1 MVGSITNGL
10 NQIIASFRGVGIGAI
25 ALTGPSG
32 FGHNEPRRWSSPQP
46 PLGEDDSYRED
57 FLVVSTM
64 DDARGLGHLNPSQ
77 RRHLLTS
84 CQYADKLLS
93 EIEATLAASQS
104 KSPFPKFKPDIAPAQ
119 AKVVHDYIA
128 RMRAQLVRIL
138 DGQRVPIP
146 APHIG
151 SVHSI
156 RVTLGFVD
164 IAFDECRPKR
174 MAGYGELAD
183 TAAIEIAGL
192 VDEMQGIISRLD
204 SYLAQ
209 GHSADVEKRLRRL
222 EEAGG
227 DIALVKALERAI
239 DQHGLVEYRPALATI
254 IDRLETDAF
263 EIAVFGRVSSGKSSL
278 LNRIVGQ
285 NLLPVGVNPITAVPT
300 RLAYG
305 SVPRATAWFADRKP
319 EQFGIERLAE
329 FVTEQHN
336 PANVQHVTRIVV
348 ELPAQRLREGVVYV
362 DTPGLG
368 SLATSGAAETKAYLP
383 RCDLGVVLIDAG
395 STLTLDDLATV
406 QTLYDAGIPASV
418 LLSKADLLAP
428 ADRDRALQYVTGHI
442 RSDLG
447 LELPVHAISIKAEY
461 SDLLEKWLDTEI
473 LPLYDRH
480 AELAHQSLNRKI
492 GALRLGVEAALKTRL
507 KNSGHSGYSG
517 ARIDI
522 SKLRDLETDLR
533 TAAGKIAEARTECL
547 DMTDALRECAD
558 GLIRAAANNLID
570 AWASG
575 ASATGESLIK
585 NKLEQAAAE
594 RAAQIASAIQEVARN
609 AGSVLAKAAMAL
621 ELENRPEQDELLGV
635 LKNMPRF
642 DLGNLE
648 IEVGPSGVASLFG
661 HRRAAARVERR
672 IGSQA
677 GNQITD
683 AVGIYARV
691 LQAWVRKTF
700 TELQEQFD
708 SYADAYRAHL
718 DRLAANETGVED
730 EQAVHDDLAALAGA
744 APENAAQE
752 SAPGTAA

>member
-1 MVGSITNGL
+1 
-10 NQIIASFRGVGIGAI
+10 
-25 ALTGPSG
+25 
-32 FGHNEPRRWSSPQP
+32 
-46 PLGEDDSYRED
+46 
-57 FLVVSTM
+57 M
-64 DDARGLGHLNPSQ
+64 DDAREPGHLNSSQ
-77 RRHLLTS
+77 RLHLLTS
-84 CQYADKLLS
+84 CQYADKLLA
-93 EIEATLAASQS
+93 EIEATLVASQS
-104 KSPFPKFKPDIAPAQ
+104 KSPFPKFKPDISPAQ
-119 AKVVHDYIA
+119 AKVVQDYIS
-128 RMRAQLVRIL
+128 RMRAQLLRIL
-138 DGQRVPIP
+138 DSQAVPIP

-164 IAFDECRPKR
+164 MAFDECRPKR
-174 MAGYGELAD
+174 MAGYGALAD
-183 TAAIEIAGL
+183 GAAVEIAGL

-209 GHSADVEKRLRRL
+209 GQSADLEKRLHRL
-222 EEAGG
+222 EQAGG
-227 DIALVKALERAI
+227 DIALVQALERAI
-239 DQHGLVEYRPALATI
+239 NQYGLVEFRPALGTI
-254 IDRLETDAF
+254 IDRLETNAF

-278 LNRIVGQ
+278 LNHIVGQ
-285 NLLPVGVNPITAVPT
+285 DLLPVGVNPITSVPT

-305 SVPRATAWFADRKP
+305 SEPRATAWFADRKP

-336 PANVQHVTRIVV
+336 PANAQHVTRIVV
-348 ELPAQRLREGVVYV
+348 ELPAPRLREGVVYV

-395 STLTLDDLATV
+395 STLTEDDLAPI

-428 ADRDRALQYVTGHI
+428 ADRDRALQYVAGHI

-447 LELPVHAISIKAEY
+447 LELPVDAISIKAEY
-461 SDLLEKWLDTEI
+461 SHLLEKWLSTEI

-480 AELAHQSLNRKI
+480 AELARQSLNRKI
-492 GALRLGVEAALKTRL
+492 GALRFGVEAALKARL
-507 KNSGHSGYSG
+507 KRSGPGGHAGP
-517 ARIDI
+517 RIDI
-522 SKLRDLETDLR
+522 GKLRDLETELR
-533 TAAGKIAEARTECL
+533 TAAGRIAQARTECV

-558 GLIRAAANNLID
+558 GLIRTAANHLID

-575 ASATGESLIK
+575 ASATGEDRIK

-594 RAAQIASAIQEVARN
+594 SAAQVASAIQEAARN
-609 AGSVLAKAAMAL
+609 AGGVLAKTAMAL
-621 ELENRPEQDELLGV
+621 ELENRPEPDELLDV
-635 LKNMPRF
+635 LKNMPRV

-648 IEVGPSGVASLFG
+648 IEVAPSAVASLLG
-661 HRRAAARVERR
+661 RRWAVAWVERR
-672 IGSQA
+672 IRSQA
-677 GNQITD
+677 GDQLTD

-691 LQAWVRKTF
+691 LHSWVRKTF

-718 DRLAANETGVED
+718 DRLAANRTGVED
-730 EQAVHDDLAALAGA
+730 EQALRDDLAALAAA
-744 APENAAQE
+744 APEGAALPRE
-752 SAPGTAA
+752 LASNL

>member
-1 MVGSITNGL
+1 
-10 NQIIASFRGVGIGAI
+10 
-25 ALTGPSG
+25 
-32 FGHNEPRRWSSPQP
+32 
-46 PLGEDDSYRED
+46 
-57 FLVVSTM
+57 M
-64 DDARGLGHLNPSQ
+64 DDAREPGHLNSSQ
-77 RRHLLTS
+77 RLHLLTS

-93 EIEATLAASQS
+93 EIAATLVASQS
-104 KSPFPKFKPDIAPAQ
+104 KSPFPKFKPDISPAQ
-119 AKVVHDYIA
+119 AKVVQDYIA

-138 DGQRVPIP
+138 DSQAVPIP

-164 IAFDECRPKR
+164 MAFDECRPKR
-174 MAGYGELAD
+174 MAGYGPLAD
-183 TAAIEIAGL
+183 GAAVEIAGL

-209 GHSADVEKRLRRL
+209 GQSADLEKRLHRL

-227 DIALVKALERAI
+227 DIALVQALERAI
-239 DQHGLVEYRPALATI
+239 DQHGLVEFRPALGAI
-254 IDRLETDAF
+254 IDRLETNAF

-278 LNRIVGQ
+278 LNHIVGQ
-285 NLLPVGVNPITAVPT
+285 DLLPVGVNPITAVPT

-305 SVPRATAWFADRKP
+305 SEPRATAWFADRKP
-319 EQFGIERLAE
+319 EQFAIERLAE

-336 PANVQHVTRIVV
+336 PANAQHVTRIVV
-348 ELPAQRLREGVVYV
+348 ELPAERLREGVVYV

-395 STLTLDDLATV
+395 STLTQDDLATI

-428 ADRDRALQYVTGHI
+428 ADRDRALQYVAGHI

-447 LELPVHAISIKAEY
+447 LQLPVDAISIKAGY
-461 SDLLEKWLDTEI
+461 SDLLEKWLAAEI

-480 AELAHQSLNRKI
+480 AELARQSVNRKI
-492 GALRLGVEAALKTRL
+492 GALRFGVEAALRARL
-507 KNSGHSGYSG
+507 KRSGPGGHAG

-522 SKLRDLETDLR
+522 GKLRDLETELR
-533 TAAGKIAEARTECL
+533 TAAGRIAQARTECIDL
-547 DMTDALRECAD
+547 TDALRECAD
-558 GLIRAAANNLID
+558 GLIRTAANQLID

-575 ASATGESLIK
+575 GSAIGEDRIE
-585 NKLEQAAAE
+585 NKLEQAAAQ
-594 RAAQIASAIQEVARN
+594 RAAQVASAIREAARN
-609 AGSVLAKAAMAL
+609 AGSVLAKTAAAL
-621 ELENRPEQDELLGV
+621 ELENRPEPGELLDV
-635 LKNMPRF
+635 LKNMPRV

-648 IEVGPSGVASLFG
+648 IGVAPSAVASLLG
-661 HRRAAARVERR
+661 RRWAVARAERR
-672 IGSQA
+672 IRFQA
-677 GNQITD
+677 GGQLTD

-691 LQAWVRKTF
+691 LQSWVRKTF

-718 DRLAANETGVED
+718 DRLAANKTGVED
-730 EQAVHDDLAALAGA
+730 EQALRDHLAALAAA
-744 APENAAQE
+744 APEGAALPRE
-752 SAPGTAA
+752 LASNL

>member
-1 MVGSITNGL
+1 
-10 NQIIASFRGVGIGAI
+10 
-25 ALTGPSG
+25 
-32 FGHNEPRRWSSPQP
+32 
-46 PLGEDDSYRED
+46 
-57 FLVVSTM
+57 M
-64 DDARGLGHLNPSQ
+64 DDAREPGHLNSSQ
-77 RRHLLTS
+77 RLHLLTS

-93 EIEATLAASQS
+93 EIAATLVASQS
-104 KSPFPKFKPDIAPAQ
+104 KSPFPKLKPDISPAQ
-119 AKVVHDYIA
+119 ARVVQDYIA

-138 DGQRVPIP
+138 DSQAVPIP

-164 IAFDECRPKR
+164 MAFDECRPKR
-174 MAGYGELAD
+174 MAGYGALAD
-183 TAAIEIAGL
+183 GAAVEIAGL

-209 GHSADVEKRLRRL
+209 GQSADLEKRLHRL

-227 DIALVKALERAI
+227 DIALVQALERAI
-239 DQHGLVEYRPALATI
+239 DQHGLVEFRPALGAI
-254 IDRLETDAF
+254 IDRLETNAF

-278 LNRIVGQ
+278 LNHIVGQ
-285 NLLPVGVNPITAVPT
+285 DLLPVGVNPITAVPT

-305 SVPRATAWFADRKP
+305 SEPRATAWFADRKP
-319 EQFGIERLAE
+319 EQFAIERLAE

-336 PANVQHVTRIVV
+336 PANAQHVTRIVV
-348 ELPAQRLREGVVYV
+348 ELPAERLREGVVYV

-395 STLTLDDLATV
+395 STITQDDLATI

-428 ADRDRALQYVTGHI
+428 ADRDRALQYVAGHI

-447 LELPVHAISIKAEY
+447 LQLPVDAISIKAGY
-461 SDLLEKWLDTEI
+461 SGLLEKWLAAEI

-480 AELAHQSLNRKI
+480 AELARQSVNRKI
-492 GALRLGVEAALKTRL
+492 GALRFGVEAALKARL
-507 KNSGHSGYSG
+507 KRSGSGG
-517 ARIDI
+517 HAGPRIDI
-522 SKLRDLETDLR
+522 GKLRDLETGLR
-533 TAAGKIAEARTECL
+533 TAAGRIAQARTECIDL
-547 DMTDALRECAD
+547 TDALRECAD
-558 GLIRAAANNLID
+558 GLIRTAANQLID

-575 ASATGESLIK
+575 DSATGEDRIG
-585 NKLEQAAAE
+585 NKLEQAAAQ
-594 RAAQIASAIQEVARN
+594 RAAQVASAIREAARN
-609 AGSVLAKAAMAL
+609 AGSVLAKTAAAL
-621 ELENRPEQDELLGV
+621 ELENRPEPGELLDV
-635 LKNMPRF
+635 LKNMPRV

-648 IEVGPSGVASLFG
+648 IEVAPSAVASLLG
-661 HRRAAARVERR
+661 RRWAVARAERR
-672 IGSQA
+672 IGFQA
-677 GNQITD
+677 GGQLTD

-691 LQAWVRKTF
+691 LQSWVRKTF

-718 DRLAANETGVED
+718 DRLAANKTGVED
-730 EQAVHDDLAALAGA
+730 EQALRDHLAALAAA
-744 APENAAQE
+744 APEGAALPHE
-752 SAPGTAA
+752 LASNL